1 MLSRELDEAIFALR
15 SSLHTEFV
23 VDSVLANKL
32 SDLLLVSAATGGAI
46 QLVAEIVARDIIT
59 KTKQELG
66 KVELRDA

>member
-15 SSLHTEFV
+15 DSLHSEFV

-46 QLVAEIVARDIIT
+46 QSVAEIVARDIIG
-59 KTKQELG
+59 KTKQEQG
-66 KVELRDA
+66 KIELRDV

>member
-1 MLSRELDEAIFALR
+1 MLSRELDEAIFTLR
-15 SSLHTEFV
+15 DSLHSEFV

-46 QLVAEIVARDIIT
+46 QSVAEIVARDIIG
-59 KTKQELG
+59 KTKQGQG

>member
-1 MLSRELDEAIFALR
+1 MMSRELDEAIFALR
-15 SSLHTEFV
+15 DSLHTEFV

-66 KVELRDA
+66 KVELRDV

>member
-15 SSLHTEFV
+15 DSLHTEFV

-46 QLVAEIVARDIIT
+46 QSVAEIVARDIIT

-66 KVELRDA
+66 KVELRNV

>member
-15 SSLHTEFV
+15 DSLHSEFV

-46 QLVAEIVARDIIT
+46 QSVAEIVARDIIR
-59 KTKQELG
+59 KTKQAQG
-66 KVELRDA
+66 KVELRNV

>member
-15 SSLHTEFV
+15 DSLHTEFV

>member
-15 SSLHTEFV
+15 DSLHSEFI

-46 QLVAEIVARDIIT
+46 QSVAEIVARDIIG
-59 KTKQELG
+59 KTKQEQG
-66 KVELRDA
+66 KIELRDV

>member
-15 SSLHTEFV
+15 DSLHSEFV

-46 QLVAEIVARDIIT
+46 QSVAEIVARDIIG
-59 KTKQELG
+59 KTKQGQG
-66 KVELRDA
+66 KVELRNV

>member
-15 SSLHTEFV
+15 DSLHSEFV

-46 QLVAEIVARDIIT
+46 QSVAEIVARDIIG
-59 KTKQELG
+59 KTKQAQG
-66 KVELRDA
+66 KVELRNV